1 MANQAALPVR
11 GSVACIVLAAGRS
24 TRMGSDNKLLCEIA
38 GKAMVRRVVE
48 TALASAARPVLVVTG
63 HQASQVRA
71 ALAGLDPVIV
81 ANPDYAT
88 GLSSSLKAGI
98 RALPRDICGALVA
111 LGDMPAVLPAHL
123 DRMIEVFAAAHG
135 QAIIV
140 PVHQGQR
147 GNPVLWPARYFPE
160 ILQLDGD
167 LGARRLLATH
177 AEQIREVALDAA
189 AILLDVDTPQALA
202 QLRERLAR

>member
-1 MANQAALPVR
+1 MDRVGGLVQSRSLVWRPIGR
-11 GSVACIVLAAGRS
+11 RAG
-24 TRMGSDNKLLCEIA
+24 T
-38 GKAMVRRVVE
+38 
-48 TALASAARPVLVVTG
+48 
-63 HQASQVRA
+63 
-71 ALAGLDPVIV
+71 
-81 ANPDYAT
+81 
-88 GLSSSLKAGI
+88 
-98 RALPRDICGALVA
+98 ALVA

-202 QLRERLAR
+202 QLRERLTR